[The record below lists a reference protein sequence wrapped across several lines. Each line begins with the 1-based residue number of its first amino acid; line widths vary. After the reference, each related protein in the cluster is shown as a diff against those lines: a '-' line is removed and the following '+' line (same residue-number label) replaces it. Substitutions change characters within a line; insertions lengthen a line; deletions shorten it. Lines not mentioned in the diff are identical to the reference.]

1 MGHKVDPRGFRI
13 GFVKSWPCEWFA
25 KNKRQTEE
33 FFLEDHSLRTF
44 IDKFFGRA
52 GIGKV
57 VIRRNEKESE
67 VLIFTAKPALVIG
80 KDGTKL
86 QDFQNSIESKFKKT
100 FKIIVKEIK
109 TPEHSAKIMGEFAC
123 EQLEKRVP
131 FRRVAKGVLQKCMEK
146 GVTGVKIQVGG
157 RLGGVDLSRVEKF
170 IEGRVPLQTIRSDI
184 DYHYTTALTKYGIL
198 GVKVWIYKGDVT
210 MAPKGQNKKS
220 LTKKILKK
228 EEEDAN

>member
-1 MGHKVDPRGFRI
+1 MWHKVDPRWFRI

-44 IDKFFGRA
+44 IDKFFWRA
-52 GIGKV
+52 WIWKV

-67 VLIFTAKPALVIG
+67 VLIFTAKPALVIW
-80 KDGTKL
+80 KDWTKL

-109 TPEHSAKIMGEFAC
+109 TPEHSAKIMWEFAC

-131 FRRVAKGVLQKCMEK
+131 FRRVAKWVLQKCMEK
-146 GVTGVKIQVGG
+146 GVTWVKIQVWW
-157 RLGGVDLSRVEKF
+157 RLWWVDLSRVEKF
-170 IEGRVPLQTIRSDI
+170 IEWRVPLQTIRSDI
-184 DYHYTTALTKYGIL
+184 DYHYTTALTKYWIL
-198 GVKVWIYKGDVT
+198 WVKVWIYKWDVT
-210 MAPKGQNKKS
+210 MAPKWQNKKS